1 MSEGAGMLKGHRSA
15 LVVLVAL
22 VVGWLPAGA
31 ASAAGTPSTA
41 KVSAK
46 QQAAAKQ
53 RAAARKKALAKKRAA
68 ARKKALAK
76 KQAAAEAKRKAASP
90 LRDALFVGNN
100 WDGTIDVVD
109 PDGLRR
115 ITRINAIP
123 DIEQR
128 KAEIAANPVRLGY
141 FLLIGQLIGEGH
153 DQFVDD
159 VFSSHD
165 GRFIYISRPS
175 LADVVAIELATRKI
189 VWRVPVE
196 GNRADHMAISP
207 DGTRLLVSASTA
219 RKVHVIDTAAGKI
232 VANIDSGDQPHESN
246 YSADGKLIF
255 HASIGTVYTP
265 ADDYALDAAK
275 GDRFFEVID
284 ATTYKVIKRL
294 DIGKILRTFGFPGM
308 SSAVRPMAISP
319 DERYAYFQLSF
330 LHGFVEFDLKE
341 NRPLRIATLP
351 LSESAA
357 GKSREEYLL
366 DSAHHGLAMNRA
378 GTKLCVAGTMSDYAA
393 IVDRQTFAYTIG
405 SHGLKPYWATTSAD
419 GNSCV
424 VSYSGDD
431 RVALISY
438 ETGKETASI
447 PVGDH
452 PQRVRVGV
460 VRKDMPAG

>member
-1 MSEGAGMLKGHRSA
+1 MSEGAEMLKGHRSA
-15 LVVLVAL
+15 LVVLIAL
-22 VVGWLPAGA
+22 IAGGAPA
-31 ASAAGTPSTA
+31 ASASAWATGPASA
-41 KVSAK
+41 SASAVSPQ
-46 QQAAAKQ
+46 QQAAA
-53 RAAARKKALAKKRAA
+53 RKRAA
-68 ARKKALAK
+68 ARRQAAARRRALAR
-76 KQAAAEAKRKAASP
+76 KQAAEAKRKAASP

-123 DIEQR
+123 DLEQR
-128 KAEIAANPVRLGY
+128 KAEINADPVRLAY
-141 FLLIGQLIGEGH
+141 FLAIGQLIGEGH

-165 GRFIYISRPS
+165 GRFVYVSRPS

-232 VANIDSGDQPHESN
+232 VANIESGDQPHESN

-275 GDRFFEVID
+275 GDRYFEVVD
-284 ATTYKVIKRL
+284 ARTYKVIKRL
-294 DIGKILRTFGFPGM
+294 DIGKILRAFGFPGM
-308 SSAVRPMAISP
+308 SSAVRPMAIAP
-319 DERYAYFQLSF
+319 DERHAYFQLSF
-330 LHGFVEFDLKE
+330 LHGFVEFDLKG
-341 NRPLRIATLP
+341 NRPLRIASLP
-351 LSESAA
+351 MSVEAA
-357 GKSREEYLL
+357 GKRREEYLL

-393 IVDRQTFAYTIG
+393 IVDRTTFAYTIG

-419 GNSCV
+419 GKSCV

-438 ETGKETASI
+438 ATGRETGSI

-460 VRKDMPAG
+460 VRKDMPTG